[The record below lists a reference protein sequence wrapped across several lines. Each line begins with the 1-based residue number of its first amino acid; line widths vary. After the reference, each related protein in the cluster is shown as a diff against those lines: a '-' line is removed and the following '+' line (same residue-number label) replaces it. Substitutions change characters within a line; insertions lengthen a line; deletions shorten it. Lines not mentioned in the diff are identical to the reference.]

1 MARLSATAGV
11 GEAEV
16 AVLAERSI
24 YILNESGQCV
34 MQATDANEQ
43 TNDKIPKPKPDE
55 PLAGASSLSGLG

>member
-1 MARLSATAGV
+1 VARLSATAGV

-34 MQATDANEQ
+34 MQASDAGEQ
-43 TNDKIPKPKPDE
+43 ANGEIPNRNLPRVVC
-55 PLAGASSLSGLG
+55 ASL